1 MELFL
6 LLVLLER
13 VFLRVA
19 AAETDEKLE
28 QVLGRFLAPVLLK
41 LASPIEDVK
50 KKAGRIDSRLNY
62 HSIVHFLSRF
72 S

>member
-1 MELFL
+1 MADE
-6 LLVLLER
+6 LVLLER

-41 LASPIEDVK
+41 LASPIEVVK
-50 KKAGRIDSRLNY
+50 KKAGRSTEQ
-62 HSIVHFLSRF
+62 
-72 S
+72 